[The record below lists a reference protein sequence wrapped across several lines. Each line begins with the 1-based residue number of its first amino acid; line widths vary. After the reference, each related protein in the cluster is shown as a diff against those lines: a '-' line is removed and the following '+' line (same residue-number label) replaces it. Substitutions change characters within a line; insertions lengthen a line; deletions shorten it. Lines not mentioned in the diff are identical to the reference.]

1 MRIIKLVYIPALILG
16 LFACAGGSDQGN
28 TSTETE
34 ASAKVAEVEKE
45 VNPMDNKGVGVIKSL
60 SLGELDQAMADKG
73 KEVYDAKCTACHKV
87 TEKYI
92 GPAPAGI
99 MERRSPEWVMNMILD
114 PELMVKED
122 HIAKDLLKEY
132 IAPMANQ
139 NLTEEE
145 ARQILEYFRTL

>member
-1 MRIIKLVYIPALILG
+1 MRIIKLVYIPALIIG
-16 LFACAGGSDQGN
+16 LFACSGGSDQGN
-28 TSTETE
+28 AGTETE
-34 ASAKVAEVEKE
+34 AAAKVAEVEKE
-45 VNPMDNKGVGVIKSL
+45 ANPRDNKGVGVIKSI
-60 SLGELDQAMADKG
+60 SLDALDQAVADKG

-99 MERRSPEWVMNMILD
+99 MERRSPEWIMNMILD

-122 HIAKDLLKEY
+122 PIAKDLLKEY

-139 NLTEEE
+139 NLTEDE